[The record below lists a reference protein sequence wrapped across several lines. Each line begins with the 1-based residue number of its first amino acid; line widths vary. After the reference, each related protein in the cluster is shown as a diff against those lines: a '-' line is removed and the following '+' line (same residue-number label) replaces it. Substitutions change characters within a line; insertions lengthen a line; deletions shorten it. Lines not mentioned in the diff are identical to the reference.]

1 MSIVK
6 VVGVKPRSLLLDLF
20 GDYLRFAGSEVRA
33 GDLVALLAVLGV
45 EPATTRVTLSRLKN
59 EGWFTTE
66 RVGRETLYRL
76 SDELLRI
83 LDDGRE
89 RIFADYADVWDGW
102 WTQVVFQLPESDRA
116 VRDQLKRKLSW
127 LGFGPLTPSTWLSP
141 RSQVDHARALRQE
154 FPSAHIS
161 VVSARTD
168 DFTEDRALVE
178 QCWDLDALNADYAE
192 FIRDHRELAD
202 MATEISGEAALIAR
216 VEVVSTFRH
225 FPFRDPSLPE
235 ALRPSGWCGEEA
247 HALFLALHDALAPAA
262 VDYVSEVVGVDLVSA
277 SRLAKNI

>member
-1 MSIVK
+1 M
-6 VVGVKPRSLLLDLF
+6 KPRSLLLDLF

-76 SDELLRI
+76 SDDLLHI

-89 RIFADYADVWDGW
+89 RIFAPYADVWDGW

-116 VRDQLKRKLSW
+116 VRDQLKRRLSW

-141 RSQVDHARALRQE
+141 RNQADHAKALRGE
-154 FPSAHIS
+154 FPTAHIS

-168 DFTEDRALVE
+168 DLEEDRALVQ
-178 QCWDLDALNADYAE
+178 QCWDLESLNADYAE

-202 MATEISGEAALIAR
+202 RARQLSGKAALIAR
-216 VEVVSTFRH
+216 VEVISTFRH

-235 ALRPSGWCGEEA
+235 LLWPIGWCGEEA
-247 HALFLALHDALAPAA
+247 HALFLSLHDDLAPAA
-262 VDYVSEVVGVDLVSA
+262 IDYVSEVVGADLGGA